1 MSSGLFVAS
10 KYPVLD
16 AEFFPFTQV
25 FMPLKKSQV
34 VNRFLRMFSSVIKI
48 WHIFVIFLEI

>member
-1 MSSGLFVAS
+1 MMSSGLFVAS

-25 FMPLKKSQV
+25 FMPLKKITSCKSFFAYAFFRDQ
-34 VNRFLRMFSSVIKI
+34 NLA
-48 WHIFVIFLEI
+48 